1 MDDET
6 KQLLREI
13 RDLQKEHLE
22 IIRANVK
29 QADEVNRVALD
40 NHTKWSQQS
49 KRTTKLMVIIM
60 IVVFVCFVLLEIMK
74 RSR

>member
-60 IVVFVCFVLLEIMK
+60 IVVFVCFALLEIMK